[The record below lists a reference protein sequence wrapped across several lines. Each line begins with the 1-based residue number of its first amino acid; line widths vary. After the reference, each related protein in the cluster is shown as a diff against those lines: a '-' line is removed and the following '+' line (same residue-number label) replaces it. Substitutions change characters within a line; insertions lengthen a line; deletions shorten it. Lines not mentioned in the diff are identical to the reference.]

1 MMIIEINKMFFK
13 LREAIWWMVAELED
27 VLYPYYDRP
36 VQNWRYPD
44 VDEESE
50 FDAHMQSANDRIERL
65 QSEMLYVQE
74 EIVKLKN
81 RELP

>member
-1 MMIIEINKMFFK
+1 MKKSYIDILKNLK
-13 LREAIWWMVAELED
+13 
-27 VLYPYYDRP
+27 
-36 VQNWRYPD
+36 
-44 VDEESE
+44 ESNTKS
-50 FDAHMQSANDRIERL
+50 QSANDRIERL